1 MIDLNLFFALVSFY
15 FVMYVT
21 PGPNNAMVLTSGL
34 KFGFAKTIPH
44 MSGITI
50 GHILQLIL
58 VCLGLG
64 KIFQVFPEIQQ
75 VLKIICAAYLLY
87 LGYKIIGSFSKIKED
102 DSRPLKFHE
111 AALFQIVNPK
121 AWTISSMAASGFL
134 PKGEN
139 LIFSILYIAAIAII
153 VIVGFSATNQTDII
167 DSTLSSISEPLL
179 VNVDQTTYQRADI
192 ISISGNSKS
201 ASTQLVELSIENTN
215 GVKIWNE
222 NINLKNDGKFS
233 TLVIAGGGG
242 WENDGTYILKATH
255 SNLASEIEFKFF
267 T

>member
-15 FVMYVT
+15 FVMYIT

-44 MSGITI
+44 MSGITV

-121 AWTISSMAASGFL
+121 AWTISSMVASGFL
-134 PKGEN
+134 PEDEN
-139 LIFSILYIAAIAII
+139 LIFSILYIAAIALIICPLSISPWAAFGSSIRNLVKNNKLKALIEYFLAFLLLITAILI
-153 VIVGFSATNQTDII
+153 VIQ
-167 DSTLSSISEPLL
+167 
-179 VNVDQTTYQRADI
+179 
-192 ISISGNSKS
+192 K
-201 ASTQLVELSIENTN
+201 
-215 GVKIWNE
+215 
-222 NINLKNDGKFS
+222 
-233 TLVIAGGGG
+233 
-242 WENDGTYILKATH
+242 
-255 SNLASEIEFKFF
+255 
-267 T
+267 

>member
-1 MIDLNLFFALVSFY
+1 MLDLNLFIALVSFY

-34 KFGFAKTIPH
+34 KFGFIKSIPH

-64 KIFQVFPEIQQ
+64 KIFQIFPSLQNI
-75 VLKIICAAYLLY
+75 LKIVCSIYLLY

-102 DSRPLKFHE
+102 DSRPLKFYE

-134 PKGEN
+134 PKDGN
-139 LIFSILYIAAIAII
+139 LFFSIIFIAII
-153 VIVGFSATNQTDII
+153 ALII
-167 DSTLSSISEPLL
+167 CPLSISPWAAFGSAIRNLVKNNKIKAVIEYFLAILL
-179 VNVDQTTYQRADI
+179 LITAI
-192 ISISGNSKS
+192 IIVL
-201 ASTQLVELSIENTN
+201 Q
-215 GVKIWNE
+215 
-222 NINLKNDGKFS
+222 
-233 TLVIAGGGG
+233 
-242 WENDGTYILKATH
+242 
-255 SNLASEIEFKFF
+255 
-267 T
+267 

>member
-64 KIFQVFPEIQQ
+64 KIFQILPEIQQ

-111 AALFQIVNPK
+111 AALFQIANPK
-121 AWTISSMAASGFL
+121 AWTISSMVASGFL
-134 PKGEN
+134 PKDEN
-139 LIFSILYIAAIAII
+139 LIFSILYIATIALIICPLSISPWAAFGSSIRNLVKNNKLKALIEYFLAFLLLITAILI
-153 VIVGFSATNQTDII
+153 VIQ
-167 DSTLSSISEPLL
+167 
-179 VNVDQTTYQRADI
+179 
-192 ISISGNSKS
+192 K
-201 ASTQLVELSIENTN
+201 
-215 GVKIWNE
+215 
-222 NINLKNDGKFS
+222 
-233 TLVIAGGGG
+233 
-242 WENDGTYILKATH
+242 
-255 SNLASEIEFKFF
+255 
-267 T
+267 

>member
-21 PGPNNAMVLTSGL
+21 PGPNNAMVLASGL

-134 PKGEN
+134 PKDEN
-139 LIFSILYIAAIAII
+139 LIFSILYIATIALIICPLSISPWAAFGSSIRNLVKNNKLKALIEYFLAFLLLITAILI
-153 VIVGFSATNQTDII
+153 VIQ
-167 DSTLSSISEPLL
+167 
-179 VNVDQTTYQRADI
+179 
-192 ISISGNSKS
+192 K
-201 ASTQLVELSIENTN
+201 
-215 GVKIWNE
+215 
-222 NINLKNDGKFS
+222 
-233 TLVIAGGGG
+233 
-242 WENDGTYILKATH
+242 
-255 SNLASEIEFKFF
+255 
-267 T
+267 

>member
-1 MIDLNLFFALVSFY
+1 MIDLNLFFVLVSFY
-15 FVMYVT
+15 FVMYIT

-34 KFGFAKTIPH
+34 KFGFTKTIPH
-44 MSGITI
+44 MLGITI

-134 PKGEN
+134 PKDEN
-139 LIFSILYIAAIAII
+139 LIFSILYIAAIALIICPLSISPWAAFGSSIRDLVKNNKLKALIEYFLAFLLLITAILI
-153 VIVGFSATNQTDII
+153 VIQ
-167 DSTLSSISEPLL
+167 
-179 VNVDQTTYQRADI
+179 
-192 ISISGNSKS
+192 K
-201 ASTQLVELSIENTN
+201 
-215 GVKIWNE
+215 
-222 NINLKNDGKFS
+222 
-233 TLVIAGGGG
+233 
-242 WENDGTYILKATH
+242 
-255 SNLASEIEFKFF
+255 
-267 T
+267 

>member
-1 MIDLNLFFALVSFY
+1 MIDLNLFIGLVSFY

-34 KFGFAKTIPH
+34 KFGFLKTIPH

-50 GHILQLIL
+50 GHIIQLIL

-64 KIFQVFPEIQQ
+64 KIFQMFPEIQTI
-75 VLKIICAAYLLY
+75 LKIVCAAYLLY

-134 PKGEN
+134 PKDGN
-139 LIFSILYIAAIAII
+139 LIFSIFFIAII
-153 VIVGFSATNQTDII
+153 ALII
-167 DSTLSSISEPLL
+167 CPLSISPWAAFGSAIRNL
-179 VNVDQTTYQRADI
+179 V
-192 ISISGNSKS
+192 
-201 ASTQLVELSIENTN
+201 
-215 GVKIWNE
+215 
-222 NINLKNDGKFS
+222 KNNK
-233 TLVIAGGGG
+233 
-242 WENDGTYILKATH
+242 LKALIEYF
-255 SNLASEIEFKFF
+255 LAFLLLITAILIVIQK
-267 T
+267 